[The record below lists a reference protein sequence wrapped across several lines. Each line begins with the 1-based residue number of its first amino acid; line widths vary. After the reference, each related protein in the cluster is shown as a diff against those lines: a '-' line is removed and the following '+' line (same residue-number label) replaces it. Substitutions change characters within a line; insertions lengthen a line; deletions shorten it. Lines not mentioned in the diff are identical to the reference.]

1 MRLVI
6 TIAALLSLSAEA
18 LAQQRPPGPAPS
30 GPPGQRAPAQRQ
42 AQPAPPPPPQ
52 IFPCRTETEICYV
65 GVVQSDGKLAVL
77 FTNHEQGDAIAA
89 RPITVQGASLTQ
101 NVGAVVM
108 LTGDFNA
115 GTLANAQLVEAAGP
129 LLSFAIKSTMSGDDQ
144 PQQQQQPARG
154 GGQQRRR

>member
-6 TIAALLSLSAEA
+6 TIAALLALSAEA
-18 LAQQRPPGPAPS
+18 LAQQRPPGPAP
-30 GPPGQRAPAQRQ
+30 GGQRAPAQRQ

-52 IFPCRTETEICYV
+52 IFPCRTEAEICYV
-65 GVVQSDGKLAVL
+65 GVVQPDGKLAVL

-89 RPITVQGASLTQ
+89 QPIAVQGASLTQ

-108 LTGDFNA
+108 LTGDFSA

-129 LLSFAIKSTMSGDDQ
+129 LLSFTIKATLGGDDQ
-144 PQQQQQPARG
+144 PQQQQPARG
-154 GGQQRRR
+154 GGQQQRRR